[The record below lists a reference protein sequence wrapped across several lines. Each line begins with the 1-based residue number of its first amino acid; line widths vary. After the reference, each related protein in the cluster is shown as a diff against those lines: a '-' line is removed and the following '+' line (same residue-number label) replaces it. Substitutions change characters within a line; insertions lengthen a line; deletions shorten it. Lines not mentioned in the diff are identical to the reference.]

1 MNLRIAM
8 VGAGGVGG
16 MCAGH
21 MVRNGED
28 VTFIDPWP
36 DHVDKMNKSGLELR
50 GVTEAESYNVPVKAI
65 HITEVQ
71 NTPKEQLILQYTR
84 Q

>member
-36 DHVDKMNKSGLELR
+36 D
-50 GVTEAESYNVPVKAI
+50 
-65 HITEVQ
+65 
-71 NTPKEQLILQYTR
+71 QLGPLY
-84 Q
+84 

>member
-28 VTFIDPWP
+28 VTFIAVSYT
-36 DHVDKMNKSGLELR
+36 HLR
-50 GVTEAESYNVPVKAI
+50 AHET
-65 HITEVQ
+65 
-71 NTPKEQLILQYTR
+71 
-84 Q
+84 